1 MMPTAL
7 HTASWKGITSLSAGL
22 VKTTRALAAPRMP
35 ISAQN
40 IQAGKYA
47 PNNSNEGAPMR
58 FATEQSEVSES
69 NHAGRVVQERATAVQ
84 DCSSDDAHGACS
96 CRGTR

>member
-1 MMPTAL
+1 VLVAPT
-7 HTASWKGITSLSAGL
+7 
-22 VKTTRALAAPRMP
+22 MP

-58 FATEQSEVSES
+58 IFTE
-69 NHAGRVVQERATAVQ
+69 
-84 DCSSDDAHGACS
+84 
-96 CRGTR
+96 